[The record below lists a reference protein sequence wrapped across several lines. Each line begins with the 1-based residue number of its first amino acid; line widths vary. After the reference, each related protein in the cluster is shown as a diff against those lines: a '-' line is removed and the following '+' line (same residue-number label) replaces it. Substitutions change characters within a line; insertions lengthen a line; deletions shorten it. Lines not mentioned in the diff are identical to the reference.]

1 MNNTNKTNFLRR
13 PLAIPQGGRLGKTVM
28 KVALVHDYIKGEGGA
43 EQVLLTL
50 HEMFPEAPIYTIFS
64 NIGRGKNTNFEQKY
78 AGAKIITSWFDK
90 LPYREKLMSPLR
102 FLLPVI
108 WGSFNFSEFDLIISS
123 ASWAIT
129 KGFTTQMDQRGKK
142 YQKHQRESPTSLK
155 LRGALREICYCHT
168 PPRIL
173 YGYETSRNWKKYWY
187 IRIYALITNH
197 FLRQY
202 DFRRAQKVTQ
212 FVANSKVVQDRIR
225 KFYRRES
232 VIINPPVDIIKFKN
246 QNAKIKT
253 TIQKSKFKDGI
264 YIDSGVRR
272 NDKEENRY
280 FLAGG
285 RLEMPK
291 NFDKIILACNQL
303 KVQLK
308 VYGSGPQMDYLK
320 SIAGPTV
327 ELLGGVNDE
336 EKIELYQNCKA
347 YITAAVDEDFGI
359 TPVEAMAAGRPVI
372 AFKGGGYLETV
383 IEGKTGIFFE
393 EATTEGLTR
402 AIREFGKIGDKIKSQ
417 DCVEQAGKFSK
428 KSFIDKMNKLINS
441 LIKEE

>member
-1 MNNTNKTNFLRR
+1 MINSNPLRR
-13 PLAIPQGGRLGKTVM
+13 PLAIPRGGRLGKTTM

-64 NIGRGKNTNFEQKY
+64 NIGPPSSSLTRLRRGKPVSGKNSTPLGQKF

-90 LPYREKLMSPLR
+90 LPYREKLISPLR

-108 WGSFNFSEFDLIISS
+108 WGGFDFSKYDLVISS

-129 KGFTTQMDQRGKK
+129 KGFGNRGDKGDRGDRGKMK
-142 YQKHQRESPTSLK
+142 
-155 LRGALREICYCHT
+155 EICYCHT

-187 IRIYALITNH
+187 VRIYALITNH

-202 DFRRAQKVTQ
+202 DFNQAQKVTQ
-212 FVANSKVVQDRIR
+212 FVANSKVVQDRIA

-232 VIINPPVDIIKFKN
+232 VIINPPVDTEKFKLQITN
-246 QNAKIKT
+246 HKT
-253 TIQKSKFKDGI
+253 NSKFKI
-264 YIDSGVRR
+264 LNTNTY
-272 NDKEENRY
+272 Y
-280 FLAGG
+280 LAGG

-303 KVQLK
+303 KVPLK
-308 VYGSGPQMDYLK
+308 VYGSGPQTGYLK

-327 ELLGGVNDE
+327 ELLGGVSDE
-336 EKIELYQNCKA
+336 EKIKLYQSCKA
-347 YITAAVDEDFGI
+347 YIAAAVDEDFGI
-359 TPVEAMAAGRPVI
+359 TPVEAMAAGRPVL
-372 AFKGGGYLETV
+372 AFRGGGYLETV
-383 IEGKTGIFFE
+383 VEGKTGVFFNE
-393 EATTEGLTR
+393 PTVESLIDGIKKFEKQENQFKPDECIRWAEG
-402 AIREFGKIGDKIKSQ
+402 
-417 DCVEQAGKFSK
+417 FSK
-428 KSFIDKMNKLINS
+428 DSFKQKMLNI
-441 LIKEE
+441 IGRTVG